1 VFAFATSRV
10 PEGAVTTS
18 MLLCLLLFGSPARV
32 AAQHVETGQTAPIA
46 ARSALERE
54 MFDHI
59 VCMCGTC
66 GRKRVGECTCSKAA
80 EMRSEIG
87 ALVADGRNREDVI
100 RYFVD
105 KYGSQEVLAAP
116 IDRGFNRLAWLLPYG
131 GGLVG
136 FALVAGVALRWTRRR
151 QDAPP
156 DVPVSPFAAADP
168 ELEGRLDDEL
178 RELD

>member
-1 VFAFATSRV
+1 MA
-10 PEGAVTTS
+10 
-18 MLLCLLLFGSPARV
+18 
-32 AAQHVETGQTAPIA
+32 
-46 ARSALERE
+46 
-54 MFDHI
+54 
-59 VCMCGTC
+59 
-66 GRKRVGECTCSKAA
+66 CSKAA
-80 EMRSEIG
+80 EMRAEVS
-87 ALVADGRNREDVI
+87 ALVAEGRDHDAVI
-100 RYFVD
+100 QHFVAKWD
-105 KYGSQEVLAAP
+105 SQEVLAAP